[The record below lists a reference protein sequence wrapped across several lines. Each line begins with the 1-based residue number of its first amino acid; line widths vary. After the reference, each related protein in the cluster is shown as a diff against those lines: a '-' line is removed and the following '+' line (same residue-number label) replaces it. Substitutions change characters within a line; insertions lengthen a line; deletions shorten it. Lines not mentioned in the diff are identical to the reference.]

1 MNIVSYNAFIPS
13 FTGSNEKLSAQ
24 FCNSLNE
31 GLQRYE
37 EEIQLTNMNK
47 VNHGHIRMPEDYAY
61 QSITRECWVTF
72 SGSADGIIVFH
83 HQRLSNATSGL
94 CLRATVINDTI
105 YEGQC
110 SDQRVYFSRVKK
122 IALII
127 GKPIQ
132 DSFILHFTGM
142 EKWLSS
148 GFKSSNIKRN
158 SRLFL
163 TQCCLCFRQLITLF
177 SSHFHY
183 LPTFL
188 EKISSIG
195 LSNYGR
201 MYSRQEDRSWHAQ
214 AT

>member
-1 MNIVSYNAFIPS
+1 
-13 FTGSNEKLSAQ
+13 
-24 FCNSLNE
+24 
-31 GLQRYE
+31 
-37 EEIQLTNMNK
+37 MNK

-122 IALII
+122 IALVI
-127 GKPIQ
+127 GIPIQ

-142 EKWLSS
+142 EKWLTMQ
-148 GFKSSNIKRN
+148 FRVQKFRYK
-158 SRLFL
+158 
-163 TQCCLCFRQLITLF
+163 TQ
-177 SSHFHY
+177 

-188 EKISSIG
+188 DSM
-195 LSNYGR
+195 LP
-201 MYSRQEDRSWHAQ
+201 MF
-214 AT
+214 